1 MMKKLLIILCL
12 VVYNYSQSQTVGD
25 LINEVNLTE
34 LTLTLNEFSGE
45 VPTVTLNEFSGE
57 VPTVVDG
64 NTVTILNRVSNSD
77 NNLAAE
83 YLLQKFN
90 GMSNL
95 TVQDNVY
102 APGVN
107 GGRNIIATQTGTVS
121 PNNIYIISAHYDA
134 VANYC
139 ADDNV
144 SGTGAVLEIAR
155 ILSAY
160 STESTIVYALWD
172 QEETGLVGA
181 NNYAE
186 AASANG
192 DNILAV
198 FNMDMMAH
206 DGDGD
211 NDFDI
216 DVRPIGN
223 SIAMK
228 DEIISLL
235 NTYKVS
241 NGIDLNVNVV
251 NPGTPF
257 SDHKPFWD
265 EGYTALL
272 FGESWA
278 NNDQT
283 EQYHTGGD
291 RVSTLDLDYYHDMV
305 KLAMAYMATK
315 AVPSALS
322 VAEFDGLKINLF
334 PNPMKETL
342 SIKLSETIET
352 NVIIMNINGKRFRNR
367 VISDI
372 ETTVDVSELSSGI
385 YFIKL
390 KNQKGERTLK
400 MIKK

>member
-1 MMKKLLIILCL
+1 MKKTLLICGLL
-12 VVYNYSQSQTVGD
+12 AFNYSISQTVSD
-25 LINEVNLTE
+25 LINAVDIDG

-45 VPTVTLNEFSGE
+45 VT
-57 VPTVVDG
+57 TVVDG

-77 NNLAAE
+77 NNLAAD
-83 YLLQKFN
+83 YLVQKFN
-90 GMSNL
+90 AIGGL
-95 TVQDNVY
+95 TVTDDIY
-102 APGVN
+102 TPGAT
-107 GGRNIIATQTGTVS
+107 GGRNIIATQLGVTN
-121 PNNIYIISAHYDA
+121 PDNIYIICAHYDS

-144 SGTGAVLEIAR
+144 SGTAAVLEIAR
-155 ILSAY
+155 ILSQY
-160 STESTIVYALWD
+160 DIDNTIVYALWD
-172 QEETGLVGA
+172 QEELGLIGA

-216 DVRPIGN
+216 DVRPIAN

-228 DEIISLL
+228 DDIIALL
-235 NTYKVS
+235 GIYGVS
-241 NGIDLNVNVV
+241 NDIDLNVNVV

-272 FGESWA
+272 FGEAWS
-278 NNDQT
+278 NGDQT
-283 EQYHTGGD
+283 EDYHTAGD

-305 KLAMAYMATK
+305 KLAMAYMGTK
-315 AVPSALS
+315 AGLNSLS
-322 VAEFDGLKINLF
+322 VEDSNSLKVQVYPSPTNGF
-334 PNPMKETL
+334 VN
-342 SIKLSETIET
+342 IKLSEAIET
-352 NVIIMNINGKRFRNR
+352 QVNITDIHGKQQQETVLVNQENR
-367 VISDI
+367 L
-372 ETTVDVSELSSGI
+372 DVSALSSGI
-385 YFIKL
+385 YFIQL
-390 KNQKGERTLK
+390 LNDQGERTVK
-400 MIKK
+400 FIKD

>member
-1 MMKKLLIILCL
+1 MKKTLLICGLL
-12 VVYNYSQSQTVGD
+12 AFNYSISQTVSD
-25 LINEVNLTE
+25 LINAVDIDG

-45 VPTVTLNEFSGE
+45 VT
-57 VPTVVDG
+57 TVVDG

-77 NNLAAE
+77 NNLAAD
-83 YLLQKFN
+83 YLVQKFN
-90 GMSNL
+90 AIGGL
-95 TVQDNVY
+95 TVTDDIY
-102 APGVN
+102 TPGAT
-107 GGRNIIATQTGTVS
+107 GGRNIIATQLGVTN
-121 PNNIYIISAHYDA
+121 PDNIYIICAHYDS

-144 SGTGAVLEIAR
+144 SGTAAVLEIAR
-155 ILSAY
+155 ILSQY
-160 STESTIVYALWD
+160 DIDNTIVYALWD
-172 QEETGLVGA
+172 QEELGLIGA

-216 DVRPIGN
+216 DVRPIAN

-228 DEIISLL
+228 DDIIALL
-235 NTYKVS
+235 GIYGVS
-241 NGIDLNVNVV
+241 NDIDLNVNVV

-272 FGESWA
+272 FGEAWS
-278 NNDQT
+278 NGDQT
-283 EQYHTGGD
+283 EDYHTAGD

-305 KLAMAYMATK
+305 KLAMAYMGTK
-315 AVPSALS
+315 AGLNSLS
-322 VAEFDGLKINLF
+322 VEDSNSLKVQVYPSPTNGF
-334 PNPMKETL
+334 VN
-342 SIKLSETIET
+342 IKLSEAIET
-352 NVIIMNINGKRFRNR
+352 QVNITDIYGKQQQETVLVNQENR
-367 VISDI
+367 L
-372 ETTVDVSELSSGI
+372 DVSALSSGI
-385 YFIKL
+385 YFIQL
-390 KNQKGERTLK
+390 LNDQGERTVK
-400 MIKK
+400 FIKD

>member
-1 MMKKLLIILCL
+1 MKKTLLICGLL
-12 VVYNYSQSQTVGD
+12 AFNYSISQTVSD
-25 LINEVNLTE
+25 LINAVDIDE

-45 VPTVTLNEFSGE
+45 VT
-57 VPTVVDG
+57 TVVDG

-77 NNLAAE
+77 NNLAAD
-83 YLLQKFN
+83 YLIQKFN
-90 GMSNL
+90 AIGGL
-95 TVQDNVY
+95 TVTDDIY
-102 APGVN
+102 TPGAT
-107 GGRNIIATQTGTVS
+107 GGRNIIATQLGVTN
-121 PNNIYIISAHYDA
+121 PDNIYIICAHYDS

-144 SGTGAVLEIAR
+144 SGTAAVLEIAR
-155 ILSAY
+155 ILSQY
-160 STESTIVYALWD
+160 DIDNTIVYALWD
-172 QEETGLVGA
+172 QEELGLIGA

-216 DVRPIGN
+216 DVRPIAN

-228 DEIISLL
+228 DDIIALL
-235 NTYKVS
+235 GIYGVS
-241 NGIDLNVNVV
+241 NDIDLNVNVV

-272 FGESWA
+272 FGEAWS
-278 NNDQT
+278 NGDQT
-283 EQYHTGGD
+283 EDYHTAGD

-305 KLAMAYMATK
+305 KLAMAYMGTK
-315 AVPSALS
+315 AGLNSLS
-322 VAEFDGLKINLF
+322 VEDSNSLKVQVYPSPTNGF
-334 PNPMKETL
+334 VN
-342 SIKLSETIET
+342 IKLSEAIET
-352 NVIIMNINGKRFRNR
+352 QVNITDIHGKQQQETVLVNQENR
-367 VISDI
+367 L
-372 ETTVDVSELSSGI
+372 DVSALSSGI
-385 YFIKL
+385 YFIQL
-390 KNQKGERTLK
+390 LNDQGERTVK
-400 MIKK
+400 FIKD